1 MLQLTKELLNDA
13 TAEFKVPSSTD
24 GDVGGAVT
32 VPTTVDAHV
41 VAINSLVAK
50 LAKLKQTTGEV
61 EEEIGQRILAIKAA
75 EPNKWEE
82 IVKARCGLSR
92 SRAFELMAIGN
103 GTKTTEQ
110 TRRESNARKIE
121 YRAVR
126 SGTDEKELAATDA
139 EIGELKAAYQRELA
153 DARAKIVEL
162 VKARERQVV
171 RYENKFA
178 ELSDAHNLGSEREQL
193 RNALGEI
200 VELLT
205 EMRGL
210 MTHPVQHRSKIISK
224 ITEAE
229 EIATSR

>member
-1 MLQLTKELLNDA
+1 
-13 TAEFKVPSSTD
+13 
-24 GDVGGAVT
+24 
-32 VPTTVDAHV
+32 
-41 VAINSLVAK
+41 
-50 LAKLKQTTGEV
+50 
-61 EEEIGQRILAIKAA
+61 
-75 EPNKWEE
+75 
-82 IVKARCGLSR
+82 
-92 SRAFELMAIGN
+92 LMAIGN